1 MKREI
6 IYIAGPIT
14 APTKAQERKNVL
26 AAIEIGIEILKL
38 GHYPFIPHL
47 NWFMVPMMEKAGLK
61 MGWRDFMD
69 WDEPFRAFCDSLYFI
84 RISRG
89 VYAEL
94 VRTMGEGKRIY
105 SSLSEIE
112 PYTEG

>member
-61 MGWRDFMD
+61 MGWQDFMD

-84 RISRG
+84 RPSRG
-89 VYAEL
+89 ADEEL
-94 VRTMGEGKRIY
+94 ERTIGEGKRIY
-105 SSLSEIE
+105 YSLAEIE
-112 PYTEG
+112 PYHED